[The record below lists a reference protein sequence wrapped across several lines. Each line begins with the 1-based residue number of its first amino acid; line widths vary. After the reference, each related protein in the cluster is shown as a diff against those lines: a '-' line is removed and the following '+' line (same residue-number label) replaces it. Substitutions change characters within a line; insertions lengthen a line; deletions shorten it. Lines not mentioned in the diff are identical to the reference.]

1 MSIKLKGSSDGS
13 VSFDAPADTSPSGSD
28 ITLTLPT
35 SAGSANQFLKNS
47 GIAGELE
54 YSSMVEDSSNRVG
67 IGTSSFG
74 SYSSIAD
81 NLLVAGSSNTGM
93 SLIDSG
99 DSTQSS
105 LYFYGGTTRRH
116 YIEGGSGGSGVLTIQ
131 SNNAVKF
138 NIGSSEQAR
147 LDSSGRLL
155 VGTSSNFTRGN
166 LQVVD
171 GGAGEI
177 LIARNDTSVASGND
191 LAHIF
196 FGANDG
202 GTGYV
207 VGNISVY
214 SDGAQS
220 STSHP
225 SRIEFHTV
233 ASSSTSATER
243 MRISNNG
250 FVDIPGVYDFTTASA
265 ANVNV
270 DSSGGMRR
278 STSSS
283 KYKTNIETLS
293 DSYSDALLAC
303 RPVWYRSTCEG
314 DNPDHSWWGFIA
326 EEVAE
331 IDPRLVHWKTTEVTY
346 NENGSVVKSPCD
358 PEPEGVAYDR
368 FVPHLLNLIKRQ
380 QSAIETLETKVETL
394 ETQNTAQQTQI
405 DDLLARVTALEAA

>member
-1 MSIKLKGSSDGS
+1 MTLKLNGSTDGS
-13 VSFDAPADTSPSGSD
+13 VSLDAPADTSPTGTD

-35 SAGSANQFLKNS
+35 TVGSANQFVKN
-47 GIAGELE
+47 GGTAGELE
-54 YSSMVEDSSNRVG
+54 YSSMVETSTGVG
-67 IGTSSFG
+67 IGETNPATKLHLKLDTDKHIRFQGNIGEIG
-74 SYSSIAD
+74 S
-81 NLLVAGSSNTGM
+81 VPGF
-93 SLIDSG
+93 
-99 DSTQSS
+99 Q
-105 LYFYGGTTRRH
+105 GTTDA
-116 YIEGGSGGSGVLTIQ
+116 GGLTGLGMRGDDLRFATGS
-131 SNNAVKF
+131 A
-138 NIGSSEQAR
+138 ERMR
-147 LDSSGRLL
+147 LDSDGRLL

-202 GTGYV
+202 GTGYT

-270 DSSGGMRR
+270 DSTGGIRR

-293 DSYSDALLAC
+293 DSFSDALLAC

-405 DDLLARVTALEAA
+405 DDLLARVTALEAAE